1 MDRFETMLE
10 RLKGYE
16 MSPEERRA
24 QHIDFAAGNLMLDR
38 PEYDEW
44 WVRTTIAKYYDA
56 AHEKDGD

>member
-1 MDRFETMLE
+1 VDRFEAMLE

-24 QHIDFAAGNLMLDR
+24 QHISFATGNLMLDR
-38 PEYDEW
+38 PHYDEW
-44 WVRTTIAKYYDA
+44 LIRTMVTKYYDS